1 MVLKPKE
8 IPKNKESPLA
18 SSALPSDLLLPFKN
32 RTESISKSDFDKPKS
47 LANVINNASLNEEE
61 SLTDDANL
69 SGDANSEELSL
80 SSVSGSK
87 SEINSEELSLNGI
100 ASKSEINSEELSQ
113 KKSVFKSESSLN
125 DCSFSIDLKSE
136 APSPQE
142 QPDCEKVV
150 KSPT

>member
-87 SEINSEELSLNGI
+87 SEINSEELS
-100 ASKSEINSEELSQ
+100 E